1 MKKKFF
7 WLAAFV
13 LLIVSAF
20 TYLPLVSQI
29 GYLNDDWYL
38 MYDAYSQG
46 SQFLHEVWRID
57 RPGRA
62 LLMIPLFDLFGTEA
76 LGYHLSAYLFRF
88 LGGLSFFW
96 TLHLLWDKRK
106 YFPLVAA
113 ILFTIY
119 PGFLAQTNAIDYQSH
134 IAALFFAMLSVALT
148 VKALKAS
155 SQKRR
160 ILFIAGSV
168 LLGWAYLSQMEY
180 FIALE
185 IFRLAIALL
194 LVLRKK
200 GLSWQLKVK
209 ETFFRWLPFAA
220 APAGFLVWRL
230 FFFET
235 ARRATDV
242 GFQVGQVFSSPLV
255 GLWWLVYL
263 VQDIFNVLLVAWAYP
278 LYIIAYGMRLRDTL
292 IGFALAAFVVFIVW
306 LGLRQSGEDEPD
318 DEATSGF
325 GWMRDEYWL
334 GLVTIIGG
342 LMPVIMVN
350 RHIVFPD
357 LSRYALPASVGA
369 VILLAAILDQLPS
382 RSLKMTIT
390 AFLVTVS
397 VITHHANALRAVN
410 TTEAIRD
417 FWWQVAWRAPD
428 VEIGTTL
435 VANYPTVGISE
446 DYFVWGPANMIYYPE
461 KQDANPLEIKL
472 PAAVLT
478 NDVVLKIM
486 TGKGL
491 EEPERRGNYFS
502 RSFDNVLFMVQTS
515 QGSCVR
521 FIDGNAPELSSRD
534 SQRTMLVAPYSQLDK
549 VLVNSAF
556 PEAPESIFGTEPQK
570 NWCYYYQKAS
580 FARQQANWTQV
591 IKLQEKALAEGYYP
605 SDSVEWFPLLEAY
618 AHQGEKEKM
627 RPYVSILREEPFLM
641 VQACQTLA
649 LAANNEEMQTY
660 IEKKLCE

>member
-7 WLAAFV
+7 GIAAFV

-76 LGYHLSAYLFRF
+76 LWYHLSAYLFRF
-88 LGGLSFFW
+88 LGGLSLFW

-106 YFPLVAA
+106 FFPLVAA

-148 VKALKAS
+148 VKALQAS
-155 SQKRR
+155 SQKSS
-160 ILFIAGSV
+160 IPFIAGSV

-185 IFRLAIALL
+185 IFRLAVVLL

-200 GLSWQLKVK
+200 GSSWQHKIK

-292 IGFALAAFVVFIVW
+292 IGFSLAAIVVFVVW
-306 LGLRQSGEDEPD
+306 LGLRWGGEDEAEK
-318 DEATSGF
+318 EATSGF

-369 VILLAAILDQLPS
+369 VILLAAIIDQLPS

-417 FWWQVAWRAPD
+417 FWWQVTWRAPD
-428 VEIGTTL
+428 IEIGTTL

-446 DYFVWGPANMIYYPE
+446 DYFVWGPANMIYHPE
-461 KQDANPLEIKL
+461 KQDADLIEIKL

-478 NDVVLKIM
+478 NEVVLKIR
-486 TGKGL
+486 TGKGV
-491 EEPERRGNYFS
+491 EEPERRGNIFT
-502 RSFDNVLFMVQTS
+502 RSFDNLLFMVQTS

-534 SQRTMLVAPYSQLDK
+534 SHRTMIVAPYSKLDN
-549 VLVNSAF
+549 VLINADF
-556 PEAPESIFGTEPQK
+556 PAPPESIFGSEPQK

-580 FARQQANWTQV
+580 LARQQNDWGAV
-591 IKLQEKALAEGYYP
+591 IELQEKALKEGFYP
-605 SDSVEWFPLLEAY
+605 TDGIEWMPLLEAY
-618 AHQGEKEKM
+618 TRNGEKEKM
-627 RPYVSILREEPFLM
+627 RPYISILRDDPFLAA
-641 VQACQTLA
+641 QACQILS
-649 LAANNEEMQTY
+649 LVPKNEEMQTY
-660 IEKKLCE
+660 IEKKICE